1 MAVIRWSPPLISPPG
16 RSDPQIAR
24 IDHHHLPPP
33 WRLSPATNLF
43 RPGCESPG
51 TGLFCQKDPT
61 QAATNS
67 SAPARMRVTRRRSV
81 PARMRLPGTG
91 LFRPGCGCR
100 APVCSAR
107 RILHT
112 QLQLSPPGT
121 HHSFSVLSE
130 SSRQFI
136 KSIMRY
142 PCPDPDGRHPA
153 GLICCKHSLT
163 TTAPHSST
171 AISCIVGLVC
181 SARENKY

>member
-1 MAVIRWSPPLISPPG
+1 MTTTISPRPG
-16 RSDPQIAR
+16 GCRQAPVCSSPDANRRTPVCSARRIPHKQLQI
-24 IDHHHLPPP
+24 LPPRP
-33 WRLSPATNLF
+33 GCTSPGAGLF
-43 RPGCESPG
+43 RPGCES
-51 TGLFCQKDPT
+51 
-61 QAATNS
+61 
-67 SAPARMRVTRRRSV
+67 
-81 PARMRLPGTG
+81 PGTG